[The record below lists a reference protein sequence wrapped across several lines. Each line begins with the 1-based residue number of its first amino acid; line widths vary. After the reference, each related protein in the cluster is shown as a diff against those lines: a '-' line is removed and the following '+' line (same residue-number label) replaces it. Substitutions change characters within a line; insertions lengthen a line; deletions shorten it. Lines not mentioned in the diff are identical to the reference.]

1 MNMQNSKLM
10 SRVQRAYE
18 NRQRLVAPLVGMPGL
33 KMINSTIKLGQQNYR
48 VHQSAL
54 AALIHRFGPDM
65 IFPLMDLSVE
75 ANAIGRYTLFPI
87 DDTATVPHVAF
98 HLDHVDMLPKIDIA
112 ADTRALG
119 YAKVVELL
127 QNSTDDTIFKGAYV
141 TGPYTLAALILGA
154 QEAAQSIILE
164 PKGLHALT
172 EYCMKIINDYAR
184 LLMDHGAEIICVLEP
199 SASMLGPD
207 HFQEF
212 SGNYVKEL
220 ADLCRR
226 KGVVSV
232 YHVCGNTMH
241 LIGNM
246 VKSGVNGL
254 SLDSPDSGMDLP
266 KIMPKVPKDVLVMGN
281 LNPVGKILTGSPV
294 EVAAE
299 VSELLKSVDSYP
311 NFILST
317 GCDLPKN
324 TPEKNIKAFMQAGRN
339 YRIAGGK

>member
-1 MNMQNSKLM
+1 MQNLDLK
-10 SRVQRAYE
+10 SRVRRAYE
-18 NRQRLVAPLVGMPGL
+18 KGERLVAPLVGMPGL
-33 KMINSTIKLGQQNYR
+33 KMIGSTIKLGQQNYR
-48 VHQSAL
+48 IHADAL
-54 AALIHRFGPDM
+54 QALIEHFAPD
-65 IFPLMDLSVE
+65 IVFPLMDLSVE

-127 QNSTDDTIFKGAYV
+127 RHSTDDTVFRAAYV

-164 PKGLHALT
+164 PLGLHALT
-172 EYCMKIINDYAR
+172 EYCNGIIKDYAQ
-184 LLMDHGAEIICVLEP
+184 LLIEAGAQIICVLEP

-207 HFQEF
+207 HFLDF

-220 ADLCRR
+220 ADLCSQ
-226 KGVVSV
+226 KGIATV
-232 YHVCGNTMH
+232 YHICGNTMH
-241 LIGNM
+241 LIENM

-254 SLDSPDSGMDLP
+254 SLDSPSSGMDLL
-266 KIMPKVPKDVLVMGN
+266 KVMQQVPENVLVMGN
-281 LNPVGKILTGSPV
+281 LNPVGKIHNGSPEEV
-294 EVAAE
+294 EAE
-299 VSELLKSVDSYP
+299 VLEVLKSVASYP

-324 TPEKNIKAFMQAGRN
+324 TPEKNIQTFMHTGRN
-339 YRIAGGK
+339 YRISDN